1 MIDLPV
7 LGLSLHSR
15 PGKVKVVL
23 QGLQFL
29 VLKGELMLQFI
40 FLLREVNN
48 SLFKGQNPRVKVR
61 LVADRKNVVALS
73 EALYLLLE
81 HADLFFEVK
90 IFLLFLY
97 FF

>member
-1 MIDLPV
+1 M
-7 LGLSLHSR
+7 
-15 PGKVKVVL
+15 L

-29 VLKGELMLQFI
+29 VLKAEFMLQFI
-40 FLLREVNN
+40 FLLGEVNN
-48 SLFKGQNPRVKVR
+48 LLFKGQNPRVQVR
-61 LVADRKNVVALS
+61 LVADWKDVVALS
-73 EALYLLLE
+73 EALNLLLE